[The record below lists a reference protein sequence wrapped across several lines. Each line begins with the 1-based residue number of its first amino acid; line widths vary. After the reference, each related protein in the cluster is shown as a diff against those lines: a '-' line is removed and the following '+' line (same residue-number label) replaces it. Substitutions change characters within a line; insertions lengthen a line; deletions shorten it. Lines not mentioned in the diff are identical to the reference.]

1 MLPLLLMSLSLAASF
16 VLLWTVGVSR
26 AQFRGEREEGRRE
39 AAEATVLTTAVVEA
53 GTAFDEQMAQTTMAG
68 QQDLIAADVALALQT
83 KVRARLTA
91 LNLDTRYPWF
101 PFEPDS
107 ISITYTTPEV
117 YVSSPEIDAYK
128 DAFLLK
134 MTAAP
139 FPLSAAPAA
148 VSESSRYL
156 DFVPAGHPL
165 VGYAVRRY
173 PFTVRLSYQDRG
185 VARWRERRISV
196 YQMPLAQ
203 FARFSATAINTGGN
217 TNVTFAANA
226 DVLALGSIS
235 GLAPGVRKVIAAQI
249 DKPMPGSSMDMGS
262 EEDRFFNRGSVQTGA
277 SRLGG
282 RLSGENWTLQP
293 PHFFTARQGGEKI
306 VATGRPVLGP
316 NDPIPKAYD
325 AQTFLE
331 LIYHPAQVSRADEAA
346 GVVTLNLYDQTG
358 QRHTSRVGRM
368 RGQNVGEPE
377 PWSETILDA
386 TGNTI
391 GVRTNRYS
399 ASPAFAGSSAVGQID
414 LIVVEPGSHV
424 FRVANTAGEAV
435 QISLDGAVIA
445 NSTNTEFTFS
455 VALAGGLSRLLVR
468 RTGGLG
474 EVALFVTPPSLAEAW
489 VSQWGV
495 QPGTAIANVGSF
507 GTGFIGADVLAWRPL
522 PPGQMNN
529 AGGSGTVALILK
541 LDATWPFTSAGGN
554 SVLYAEGVEEGR
566 PRNFNDG
573 GLTFASVVIELI
585 GDSYSA
591 AMRAHRSVT
600 LISPNPVVFN
610 GLLNPQ
616 GYEGFFLI
624 SRGVLGP
631 DMNSVFLGYNQA
643 GIATLNVAGVVSGAR
658 AEMKSYFDRQTPAT
672 AAFAAQ
678 AAGENFAPFYKRLV
692 LIDDFYFAEGMGP

>member
-1 MLPLLLMSLSLAASF
+1 MLPLLLMSLSLAAGF

-39 AAEATVLTTAVVEA
+39 AAEATVLNAAVVEA
-53 GTAFDEQMAQTTMAG
+53 GTALDEQMAATTMAG
-68 QQDLIAADVALALQT
+68 QQDLVAADVALALQT

-91 LNLDTRYPWF
+91 LNLNARFPWF
-101 PFEPDS
+101 PFDPDS
-107 ISITYTTPEV
+107 VSITYTTPEV

-128 DAFLLK
+128 DPFLLK

-148 VSESSRYL
+148 VSDSARYL

-173 PFTVRLSYQDRG
+173 PFKVRLSYQDRG

-203 FARFSATAINTGGN
+203 FARFSATAINTSGN
-217 TNVTFAANA
+217 TNLTFAADA
-226 DVLALGSIS
+226 DVLALGSVS
-235 GLAPGVRKVIAAQI
+235 GVAPGVRKVIAAQI
-249 DKPMPGSSMDMGS
+249 DTTGPGSRTDMGRA
-262 EEDRFFNRGSVQTGA
+262 EDRAFNLGSVQTGA

-293 PHFFTARQGGEKI
+293 PHFFTARQAGEKI

-316 NDPIPKAYD
+316 SDPIPKAYD

-331 LIYHPAQVSRADEAA
+331 LLYHPAQVSRADEAA
-346 GVVTLNLYDQTG
+346 GVATLNLYDQTG
-358 QRHTSRVGRM
+358 QCQTSREGRL
-368 RGQNVGEPE
+368 RGQDAGEPE

-386 TGNTI
+386 TGNTL
-391 GVRTNRYS
+391 GVRTNRHS

-414 LIVVEPGSHV
+414 LVVVEPGSHV
-424 FRVANTAGEAV
+424 FRVVNTAGEAV
-435 QISLDGAVIA
+435 QVSVDGVVVA
-445 NSTNTEFTFS
+445 SSSDTEFTFP
-455 VALAGGLSRLLVR
+455 VALAGGRSRFLMR

-474 EVALFVTPPSLAEAW
+474 EVDLFVTPPSLAEAW

-495 QPGTAIANVGSF
+495 PPGTSIAAIGSF
-507 GTGFIGADVLAWRPL
+507 GTGFTGADVLGWRPL
-522 PPGQMNN
+522 PPGQMSN
-529 AGGSGTVALILK
+529 AGGSGTVALVVK
-541 LDATWPFTSAGGN
+541 LDGAWPFTSAGGN

-566 PRNFNDG
+566 PRNFDNG
-573 GLTFASVVIELI
+573 GSTFASVVVELT

-591 AMRAHRSVT
+591 AMRAQKSVT

-610 GLLNPQ
+610 GRLNPQ
-616 GYEGFFLI
+616 GYEGFFVI

-631 DMNSVFLGYNQA
+631 DLNSVFLGYDQA
-643 GIATLNVAGVVSGAR
+643 GIASLNVAGVVSGAR

-678 AAGENFAPFYKRLV
+678 AAGANYAPFYKRLV
-692 LIDDFYFAEGMGP
+692 LIDDFYFAEGLGP